1 MSIKS
6 SFNKKNHVFE
16 PVCNANVAHF
26 VLNVNSEL
34 VCSTCNECMF
44 DAIHDLCVVDY
55 MNNMNE
61 RAKSR
66 SAKSKK
72 KKNQKP
78 TSKVFTSVG
87 YRWLPTGRTFT
98 IDRTK
103 CPMTRITSIPI
114 VPLKETSQTPV
125 ITSNPEIK
133 VYRRRT
139 KIEKFVSL
147 RSELSILG
155 PRPSNNKEPNINWGS
170 TVSNSPSSSRVHCR
184 SSKSSFGKSKKY
196 THKPK
201 SEDSNQ
207 EKLYLLHM
215 DLCGPMRIE
224 SINEKKYILVIVD
237 AYYQFTWV
245 KFLRSKDET
254 LEFTLKAYYEDV
266 RISHQTS
273 VARTQQQNGIDERQN
288 LTLVEV
294 ARTML
299 IFSKALLFLWAEA
312 VATACYTK
320 NRPLIRK
327 RHNKTPYE
335 LLHDKKPDLTYFHVF
350 GALCYPTIDS
360 EDLGKLKPKADIG
373 IFVGYAA
380 VKKAYRIYNKQT
392 RLIMETIRSRL
403 EFQLMTPGTISS
415 RLVQNPSSPT
425 PYVPPTKNDWDIL
438 FQPMFDEYFNPPK
451 SVVSP
456 LPTAAAP
463 RPADPTGTPL
473 STSIEQD
480 APAASTSSIIQETQS
495 PIISEGVEEQIQ
507 PTQFDNDPFLD
518 ILTSEPSSRKSSSNV
533 LPTC

>member
-6 SFNKKNHVFE
+6 SFNKKNHVSE
-16 PVCNANVAHF
+16 PVCNANVVHF

-44 DAIHDLCVVDY
+44 DVIHDLCVVDY
-55 MNNMNE
+55 MNNINE

-72 KKNQKP
+72 KKNRKP

-114 VPLKETSQTPV
+114 VPLKEPSQTPV

-133 VYRRRT
+133 TKSWLWHRTLSHLKFGAINDLSKQGLVRRLP
-139 KIEKFVSL
+139 KLKYLNDHLCSACSL
-147 RSELSILG
+147 
-155 PRPSNNKEPNINWGS
+155 
-170 TVSNSPSSSRVHCR
+170 
-184 SSKSSFGKSKKY
+184 GKSKKY

-215 DLCGPMRIE
+215 DLYGPIRIE

-237 AYYQFTWV
+237 AYYRFTWV

-254 LEFTLKAYYEDV
+254 LEFVIKFLKMIQV
-266 RISHQTS
+266 RLNATVRNI
-273 VARTQQQNGIDERQN
+273 RTDNGTEFNGVDERQN

-299 IFSKALLFLWAEA
+299 IFSKALIFLWAEA
-312 VATACYTK
+312 VARACYTK
-320 NRPLIRK
+320 NRSLIRK

-360 EDLGKLKPKADIG
+360 EDLGKLKPKADTG
-373 IFVGYAA
+373 IFVGYASA
-380 VKKAYRIYNKQT
+380 KKAYRIYNKQT
-392 RLIMETIRSRL
+392 RLIMETIHVEFDELTTMASEQFGSGL
-403 EFQLMTPGTISS
+403 ELQLMTPGTISS

-451 SVVSP
+451 SAVSP
-456 LPTAAAP
+456 LLLLLLQDLLI
-463 RPADPTGTPL
+463 RPVHLYQLPL
-473 STSIEQD
+473 NKMHQL
-480 APAASTSSIIQETQS
+480 
-495 PIISEGVEEQIQ
+495 V
-507 PTQFDNDPFLD
+507 
-518 ILTSEPSSRKSSSNV
+518 V
-533 LPTC
+533 LHQ